1 MENMTDVRTT
11 AGNDVKVENI
21 SSGMN
26 TATGAD
32 TTGGGTIGGGT
43 TGAGANRQ
51 AQSTLKSTLYRHP
64 TDRLVGGVCGGLA
77 DYMGLDA
84 TLVRI
89 LWVVMT
95 LVTSGGG
102 FLAYLALWLLLPVG
116 TTQAGQQR
124 PAALELNERSLG
136 RAAIALMT
144 LGGLWLL
151 ANLGILPWLWG
162 AFWGVLRLFFWP
174 ALLIGAGY
182 LLLRSTGQRDWSQNW
197 SSMRARWQTKFDGK
211 LPSKHDVKDGL
222 RQAKERLPLKRSR
235 RDRIFMG
242 VCGGLGQ
249 RLGMDANLIRLIW
262 AAFSIG
268 SVGMGV
274 LVYVAVG
281 LLLPEETLVDAAMQS
296 NTLQDVQVVDG
307 TATRIV

>member
-1 MENMTDVRTT
+1 MSTENMTETWTDVKT
-11 AGNDVKVENI
+11 APEQQVKVENI
-21 SSGMN
+21 N
-26 TATGAD
+26 NAETVAE
-32 TTGGGTIGGGT
+32 
-43 TGAGANRQ
+43 AGQTR
-51 AQSTLKSTLYRHP
+51 STPKRTLYRHP
-64 TDRLVGGVCGGLA
+64 TDKLVGGVCGGLA
-77 DYMGLDA
+77 DYLGVDA

-116 TTQAGQQR
+116 TVQAGEQR

-136 RAAIALMT
+136 RAAIVLMT

-151 ANLGILPWLWG
+151 SNLGILPWLWG
-162 AFWGVLRLFFWP
+162 AFWGISRIFFWP

-182 LLLRSTGQRDWSQNW
+182 LLLRSTGQRDWNLNLG
-197 SSMRARWQTKFDGK
+197 SMRDRWQTRTGAKM
-211 LPSKHDVKDGL
+211 PSKEEVKDNL
-222 RQAKERLPLKRSR
+222 RQAKQRIPLKRSR

-249 RLGMDANLIRLIW
+249 RVGIDSNLIRLIW

-268 SVGMGV
+268 SIGVGV
-274 LVYVAVG
+274 LVYIAVG
-281 LLLPEETLVDAAMQS
+281 LLLPEETLVDAATQ
-296 NTLQDVQVVDG
+296 NNKLQDINIVDG
-307 TATRIV
+307 TATHIV